1 MVGRLIPNSGSASCW
16 LLLSHH
22 THGDSLCRTRAHTS
36 SHRAPR
42 GIAGPLPE
50 AAPARKGAR
59 GDIHQSS
66 LSRARPGSPKEKQIN
81 ITVIVDI
88 CSLRELDTF
97 SLRKLKTQAKC
108 IHEAVRVKKKNPWLV
123 ALRLFFLYANSFFP
137 EQCSH

>member
-1 MVGRLIPNSGSASCW
+1 MGRLVPNFGSARCW

-59 GDIHQSS
+59 GDIHQRN
-66 LSRARPGSPKEKQIN
+66 LSGARPGSCKEHKME
-81 ITVIVDI
+81 ITVVIDI
-88 CSLRELDTF
+88 FSLRELDSF
-97 SLRKLKTQAKC
+97 SLRELKTQAKC
-108 IHEAVRVKKKNPWLV
+108 IHEAVHVKNKS
-123 ALRLFFLYANSFFP
+123 RG
-137 EQCSH
+137 

>member
-1 MVGRLIPNSGSASCW
+1 MLRRYYNGQKSLKRYVNGGVRVKKKKVHVVGRLIPNFGSARCW

-59 GDIHQSS
+59 GDIHQRN
-66 LSRARPGSPKEKQIN
+66 LSGARPGSRKEKKSNSRLASIFVLYAN
-81 ITVIVDI
+81 SI
-88 CSLRELDTF
+88 C
-97 SLRKLKTQAKC
+97 
-108 IHEAVRVKKKNPWLV
+108 
-123 ALRLFFLYANSFFP
+123 FLYAN
-137 EQCSH
+137 